1 MKASLDLK
9 IGQRLSMTPQLQQAI
24 KLLQMSSL
32 DLQTEIQQALETN
45 PLLSEV
51 DGDAQDAEFEPSGVD
66 RTDTGESAD
75 ESTTDGISEEF
86 SGESDVVRS
95 DDRLNGDE
103 LAGDKALDNDFD
115 AQYDP
120 PIAPTVTN
128 NHDGDGLDAAARSA
142 QPDSLHDHVMW
153 QIASIRFS
161 ALDRHIANTIV
172 FALDDTGYL
181 NSSVEELAAMVNVD
195 LGLDPDAADS
205 DALAQPVTAEEI
217 GIVLRQIQNLEP
229 VGIGARNLVE
239 CLLLQIERLADDS
252 SDESSA
258 KKLAAKIV
266 VSHLESLAAR
276 DFESVKKKLKVS
288 DEELKAAID
297 VIQSLDARP
306 GNQIAPALAEYV
318 LPDVVVRRSGSSWGA
333 SLNTHH
339 LPKLEVNNLYAKL
352 IERGK
357 KTEQNEYL
365 REHVNDARFFIKSLQ
380 NRHETLLRVARAI
393 VARQQQFFDEG
404 DEAMKPMV
412 LGDIASELDLHESTI
427 SRATTQKY
435 MLTPHGVFELK
446 YFFSTGLS
454 NAAGD
459 EHSSTAIRSMIK
471 SIIEDEP
478 VTKPISDSKIA
489 TQLATS
495 GVKVA
500 RRTVAKY
507 REAMNIPPS
516 NQRKQLG

>member
-1 MKASLDLK
+1 MKASLDIK

-32 DLQTEIQQALETN
+32 DLQVEIQQALETN
-45 PLLSEV
+45 PMLSEV
-51 DGDAQDAEFEPSGVD
+51 DIDSQNAEFEPSGVD
-66 RTDTGESAD
+66 RTDTGTVAD
-75 ESTTDGISEEF
+75 EPASDGLSEDF
-86 SGESDVVRS
+86 SGASDVVRS

-103 LAGDKALDNDFD
+103 LAGDKALDTDFD

-120 PIAPTVTN
+120 PIAPAVTN
-128 NHDGDGLDAAARSA
+128 NHDGDGLDAAARRA
-142 QPDSLHDHVMW
+142 QPDSLHEHVMW
-153 QIASIRFS
+153 QVASIHFS

-181 NSSVEELAAMVNVD
+181 NTNVDELAEIVNDD
-195 LGLDPDAADS
+195 LGLGPGTADE
-205 DALAQPVTAEEI
+205 DTLAEPVTAQEI
-217 GIVLRQIQNLEP
+217 GIVLRQIQNLDP

-239 CLLLQIERLADDS
+239 CLLLQIERLDD
-252 SDESSA
+252 EPA

-266 VSHLESLAAR
+266 MSHLENLAAR
-276 DFESVKKKLKVS
+276 DFETVKKALKVS
-288 DEELKAAID
+288 DDELKAAID
-297 VIQSLDARP
+297 VIQGLDARP
-306 GNQIAPALAEYV
+306 GNQVSPTLAEYV
-318 LPDVVVRRSGSSWGA
+318 LPDVVVRKGKTGWGA

-339 LPKLEVNNLYAKL
+339 LPKLEINNLYAKL

-393 VARQQQFFDEG
+393 VARQQAFFDEG
-404 DEAMKPMV
+404 DEAMKPMI
-412 LGDIASELDLHESTI
+412 LGDIAEELELHESTI

-471 SIIEDEP
+471 KIIDAEP
-478 VTKPISDSKIA
+478 VTKPVSDSKIA
-489 TQLATS
+489 TKLATS